1 MNLEDMFTVTTLTA
15 AINKIPTIPTRAGEL
30 GIFEEEGIATTS
42 VVIESRDGRLFLV
55 KNIGRDEDPTPVK
68 NNKSKRRTFETTH
81 LPASAQLLPSDLQ
94 NFNSFGD
101 NDATD
106 YQAQTINNKL
116 ETMKNSL
123 EVTREFQ
130 RIGALC
136 GRILDSDG
144 SVIYDLYKEFGVTQ
158 KSIIVPLSADDTN
171 VRKLLMDAK
180 RHSESKLTGA
190 LVTGYKAFCGKD
202 WFDAFVDHP
211 NVQKAYANYQEAADR
226 LGGDMRKGFTFGGIE
241 FEEYNA
247 TVSKQNFLP
256 ADVARVFPI
265 AKGGVYKM
273 YNAPANYNETVN
285 TIGLPHYAKAEE
297 RSMGKGWDLEAQ
309 ANPLAI
315 CTYPEAL
322 VELKMS

>member
-1 MNLEDMFTVTTLTA
+1 MNLADMFTVTTLTA
-15 AINKIPTIPTRAGEL
+15 AINKIPAIPTRAGEL

-42 VVIESRDGRLFLV
+42 VLIESRDGRLFLV
-55 KNIGRDEDPTPVK
+55 KNIGRDEDPTQVK
-68 NNKSKRRTFETTH
+68 NSKAKRRTFETTH

-130 RIGALC
+130 RVGALC

-158 KSIIVPLSADDTN
+158 KSIDVPFSVEDTD
-171 VRKLLMDAK
+171 VRKLLTDAK

-202 WFDAFVDHP
+202 WFDAFIAHP

-247 TVSKQNFLP
+247 TVSNQNFLS
-256 ADVARVFPI
+256 DKVARVFPI

-285 TIGLPHYAKAEE
+285 TIGLALYAKAEE

>member
-1 MNLEDMFTVTTLTA
+1 MNLADLFTTSTLTS
-15 AINKIPTIPTRAGEL
+15 AINKLPAVPTRAGEL

-42 VVIESRDGRLFLV
+42 VIVESRDGRLFLV
-55 KNIGRDEDPTPVK
+55 PNISRSDDPTPVK
-68 NNKSKRRTFETTH
+68 SDKRKRRTFETAH
-81 LPASAQLLPSDLQ
+81 LPTTDQLLPAELQ
-94 NFNSFGD
+94 NFQPFGD
-101 NDATD
+101 SESSD
-106 YQAQTINNKL
+106 YQAQAINNKL
-116 ETMKNSL
+116 ERMKNSL

-130 RIGALC
+130 RIGALR
-136 GRILDSDG
+136 GRILDADG
-144 SVIYDLYKEFGVTQ
+144 TVIYDLFSEFGVTQ
-158 KSIIVPLSADDTN
+158 KRIMVPLSVAGTD
-171 VRKLLMDAK
+171 VRKLLMGAK

-190 LVTGYKAFCGKD
+190 MVTGYKAFCGPD
-202 WFDAFVDHP
+202 WFDAFVAHP
-211 NVQKAYANYQEAADR
+211 NVEKAYAGYQEAADR

-247 TVSKQNFLP
+247 TVSKQDFFP
-256 ADVARVFPI
+256 SDIAQVFPL

-285 TIGLPHYAKAEE
+285 TIGLPLYAKAEE

>member
-1 MNLEDMFTVTTLTA
+1 MNLADMFTVTSLTA

-68 NNKSKRRTFETTH
+68 NSKSKRRTFETTH

-116 ETMKNSL
+116 EMMKNSL

-144 SVIYDLYKEFGVTQ
+144 SVIYDLYREFGVTQ
-158 KSIIVPLSADDTN
+158 KSIIVPLSADATN

-190 LVTGYKAFCGKD
+190 LVTGYKEFCGKD

-226 LGGDMRKGFTFGGIE
+226 LGGDLRKGFTFGGIE

-247 TVSKQNFLP
+247 TVSKQDFLA

>member
-68 NNKSKRRTFETTH
+68 NSKSKRRTFETTH

-144 SVIYDLYKEFGVTQ
+144 TVIYDLYKEFGVTQ
-158 KSIIVPLSADDTN
+158 KSIMVPLSVETTD

-202 WFDAFVDHP
+202 WFDAFVAHP

-226 LGGDMRKGFTFGGIE
+226 LGGDLRKGFTFGGIE

-247 TVSKQNFLP
+247 TVSKQDFLP